1 MSYGRGWKHPE
12 HVYVGRHQRHIIE
25 RGQRGR
31 VMTYNHKDQNHELQM
46 EIHTDRTDNH
56 YKGPVPTTYPC
67 PQPPSWLVQVLC
79 MDDTFSHFE
88 VTQKED

>member
-1 MSYGRGWKHPE
+1 MTLSSTLTT
-12 HVYVGRHQRHIIE
+12 RHMEGGGSI
-25 RGQRGR
+25 
-31 VMTYNHKDQNHELQM
+31 QNTHHELRM
-46 EIHTDRTDNH
+46 EIHTDRTNNH